1 MVLRIVSEVPPTS
14 APGVPENAIP
24 EPAAIEE
31 VAALYIEPV
40 SEAAWRPE
48 VTPVRVSAG
57 VVNVPLRAIEVVPV
71 PPIARVLAEKSVE
84 VAPPKKRTKVVVELP
99 VAAKG

>member
-1 MVLRIVSEVPPTS
+1 VAVEITPLVALR
-14 APGVPENAIP
+14 
-24 EPAAIEE
+24 
-31 VAALYIEPV
+31 
-40 SEAAWRPE
+40 R
-48 VTPVRVSAG
+48 PVREPMVMLGA
-57 VVNVPLRAIEVVPV
+57 VRVPLLAMEVVAE